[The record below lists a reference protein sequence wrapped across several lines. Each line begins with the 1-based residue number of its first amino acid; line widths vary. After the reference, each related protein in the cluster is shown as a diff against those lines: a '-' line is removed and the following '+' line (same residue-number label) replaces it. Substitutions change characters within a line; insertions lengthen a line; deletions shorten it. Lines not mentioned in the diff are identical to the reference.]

1 MILEGDEKIT
11 QLSRKENVKTRL
23 FMLREKIHGAANLN
37 ILKGHT
43 KMDPNPHF
51 FSKNIQWVP
60 F

>member
-11 QLSRKENVKTRL
+11 QLSRKQNVA

>member
-1 MILEGDEKIT
+1 MRKSPNSAEK
-11 QLSRKENVKTRL
+11 KNVKTTL